1 MKKILSLL
9 AVIFVTISA
18 SAQMYI
24 WHNGQIIG
32 EYDILGLDSV
42 SFRKIVYHSVSADN
56 VAEGEIIGLGNY
68 PEGASL
74 QVSAEPARGYKFE
87 GWCDIESTE
96 NPRIITVTQDI
107 KLCATFVKDTFNVAL
122 SVANE
127 AMGSVTE
134 STRVA
139 FAKELVITATANTG
153 YRFASWS
160 DGYTENPRTIVV
172 ENDKNIT
179 ALFITEIFNITTAS
193 SNDTYG
199 YVVGAGTYPYG
210 STISLY
216 ACTNEGGK
224 FMQWSDGSTENPRRI
239 TITADSLF
247 TAEFSQKEVE
257 QPEQPEQPQEPEL
270 NYELRVLT
278 FEDKDAKFSEYE
290 LEYCS
295 ETISTWSDLIA
306 TPEYMADMLYAM
318 FTQSEDDRYAWYDE
332 GNTFLASELPYNFYD
347 YVYWGGGHAISN
359 YASGDYVTYGS
370 YENQLTVYG
379 ANQTYGET
387 LTGGHNGSANF
398 CMHFGYK
405 DGSPYNGT
413 ENLPYIYFKDETPRI
428 IDHMYINNSAYAIN
442 CYMSGNGLTAK
453 IGPDDWVKIVAIGYD
468 SDGNE
473 TGRTDI
479 YLCNGP
485 DNIVMEWT
493 KWDLSVLG
501 KVAKVDFNIT
511 GSSDNGYGFSQP
523 AYFAYDDVAVRF
535 DK

>member
-9 AVIFVTISA
+9 SILFITVCA

-42 SFRKIVYHSVSADN
+42 SFRKIVYHTVDAN
-56 VAEGEIIGLGNY
+56 EVANGEIVGLGNY
-68 PEGASL
+68 PKGATL
-74 QVSAEPARGYKFE
+74 NVTAEPARGYIFK
-87 GWCDIESTE
+87 GWCDTESAE
-96 NPRIITVTQDI
+96 NPRTIAVTEDIT
-107 KLCATFVKDTFNVAL
+107 LCATFVKDTFTIAT

-134 STRVA
+134 TASIPFGENHT
-139 FAKELVITATANTG
+139 ITATANEG
-153 YRFASWS
+153 CRFASWS

-172 ENDKNIT
+172 EADKNIT
-179 ALFITEIFNITTAS
+179 ALFITEIFNITTAA

-216 ACTNEGGK
+216 ACTEEGGK
-224 FMQWSDGSTENPRRI
+224 FTQWSDGSTENPRRV
-239 TITADSLF
+239 TVATDSLF
-247 TAEFSQKEVE
+247 IAEFVQKEIE
-257 QPEQPEQPQEPEL
+257 QPNEPEL
-270 NYELRVLT
+270 NYELRILT
-278 FEDKDAKFSEYE
+278 FEDADAKFAEYE

-295 ETISTWSDLIA
+295 ETIKTWSDLVA

-318 FTQSEDDRYAWYDE
+318 MTQSEDDRYAWYDE

-359 YASGDYVTYGS
+359 YASNDYTTHGT

-387 LTGGHNGSANF
+387 LTGGHNGSKNF

-413 ENLPYIYFKDETPRI
+413 ENLPYIYFKDETPRV
-428 IDHMYINNSAYAIN
+428 IDHMYVNNSTYALS
-442 CYMSGNGLTAK
+442 CYMDGNGLTAK
-453 IGPDDWVKIVAIGYD
+453 IGPEDWVKAVAIGYD
-468 SDGNE
+468 AEGNE
-473 TGRTDI
+473 TGRAEI

-485 DNIVMEWT
+485 ENIVTEWT
-493 KWDLSVLG
+493 KWDLTSLG

-535 DK
+535 DKK